1 MAEYEVRTLGPDD
14 VEAALVVRAD
24 AFANPPDDVQRR
36 VVRQRLERGGSSG
49 ISVDGRLAGMLT
61 VHPLAQF
68 FGGRS
73 VPMGGVASVAVPVEF
88 RGRGIAPVLLGA
100 AIESMRDAGQVIS
113 TLHPATAG
121 FYRRLGWELAGTF
134 PTCTLPIRS
143 LASLPPGE
151 PERLRPAGPADLA
164 LLRET
169 YARAAPERAGWIDR
183 PEWFWDHAFRTGR
196 EGYTVLACEAPDGAS
211 VDGFAL
217 YTQTPRPVVGYDIE
231 VSELVAVDATTAVTL
246 WRAIGSFA
254 AQAETV
260 TTVGAVGALLPF
272 LLPDQDVRET
282 FRGDWMTR
290 LVDAPAA
297 IAARGYEPAVTA
309 SVHLDVRDPIAPWN
323 EGRFVLQ
330 VGDGAAT
337 LAAGGTGEVQLG
349 VHALSAIYTGYASAL
364 DLASIGALH
373 GPVEACRALDAVF
386 AGPTPSTLDYF

>member
-1 MAEYEVRTLGPDD
+1 MSDFEVRTLGPDD

-24 AFANPPDDVQRR
+24 AFANPPNDVQRQ
-36 VVRQRLERGGSSG
+36 VVRERFERGGSSG
-49 ISVDGRLAGMLT
+49 TYVDGRLAGMLT
-61 VHPLAQF
+61 VHPLAQY

-73 VPMGGVASVAVPVEF
+73 VPMGGVAGVAVPVEF
-88 RGRGIAPVLLGA
+88 RGRGVAPVLLGA
-100 AIESMRDAGQVIS
+100 AVASMRDAGQVIS

-134 PTCTLPIRS
+134 PTWTLPIRS

-151 PERLRPAGPADLA
+151 PERLRPVGPADLP
-164 LLRET
+164 LLREA
-169 YARAAPERAGWIDR
+169 YARAAPEHAGWIDR
-183 PEWFWDHAFRTGR
+183 PEWFWDHAYRTGR
-196 EGYTVLACEAPDGAS
+196 DGFSILACDAVDGDG

-217 YTQTPRPVVGYDIE
+217 YEQTPRPTSGFDIG
-231 VSELVAVDATTAVTL
+231 VTELVAVDATSAITL
-246 WRAIGSFA
+246 WRAIGSFV
-254 AQAETV
+254 AQSETV
-260 TTVGAVGALLPF
+260 TLEGATGSLLPF
-272 LLPDQDVRET
+272 LLPDQDIRET
-282 FRGDWMTR
+282 SRGDWMTR

-309 SVHLDVRDPIAPWN
+309 AVHLDVRDPIAPWN

-330 VGDGAAT
+330 VADGAAT
-337 LAAGGTGEVQLG
+337 LEQGGTGEVQLG
-349 VHALSAIYTGYASAL
+349 IHALSAVYTGYASAL